1 MLSET
6 HSNLFFLNLSFLN
19 FLLLVM
25 ELSFFFF
32 RNYLSVLQVHVVHP
46 NLFLEADN
54 LLVFLFILF
63 AFPVFG
69 KFEMC
74 KST

>member
-19 FLLLVM
+19 FFVTGYGAII
-25 ELSFFFF
+25 FFF

>member
-25 ELSFFFF
+25 ELSFFS
-32 RNYLSVLQVHVVHP
+32 LEIISVLQVHVVHP

-69 KFEMC
+69 KFKMC

>member
-25 ELSFFFF
+25 ELSFFS
-32 RNYLSVLQVHVVHP
+32 LEIISVLQVHVVHP